1 MKWAKIIEI
10 EILCYNEDDENGDQ
24 NSDNNYVNRIN
35 KSFQPYV
42 KTLGHFMTADASLLE
57 EMLQDL
63 KHSIS
68 VTI

>member
-24 NSDNNYVNRIN
+24 NSDNNYVNKIN

-57 EMLQDL
+57 GMQTEPKQ
-63 KHSIS
+63 SIS
-68 VTI
+68 VKV